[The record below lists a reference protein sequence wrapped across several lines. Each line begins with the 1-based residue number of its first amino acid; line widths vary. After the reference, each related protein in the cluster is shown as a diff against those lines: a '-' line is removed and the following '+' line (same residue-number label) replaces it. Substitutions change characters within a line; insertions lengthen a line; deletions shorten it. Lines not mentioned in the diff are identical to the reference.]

1 MPRRKIDLA
10 AAVERMEALYGPP
23 PAMPRFAPMDELVS
37 CILSQHTAD
46 ANSLPAFFRLKE
58 TMPEWATVAAAPQE
72 EVADLIRRAGLANQK
87 AKSIQAALRR
97 ICEINGD
104 YTIDG
109 LAGMKPIEAR
119 AWLEGLP
126 GVGPKTASIVL
137 CFSFGMDLP
146 PVDTHVFRVGWRL
159 GVFPKA
165 VGEAKAHGALLKVMP
180 KGLGYRLHMAFI
192 QHGRAVCRAPKPKCE
207 ACAFTEVCAFFLLH
221 QRGQKRENEVRH
233 GESAAKRT
241 RAGG

>member
-1 MPRRKIDLA
+1 
-10 AAVERMEALYGPP
+10 MEALYGLP

-58 TMPEWATVAAAPQE
+58 AMPTLEQIANAPTA
-72 EVADLIRRAGLANQK
+72 EVADLIRKAGLANQK

-97 ICEINGD
+97 IHELNGE
-104 YTIDG
+104 YSIDR
-109 LAGMKPIEAR
+109 LADLPPLEAR
-119 AWLEGLP
+119 KWLEGLP

-159 GVFPKA
+159 GLFPMEI
-165 VGEAKAHGALLKVMP
+165 GEAKSHDALLKIMP

-192 QHGRAVCRAPKPKCE
+192 QHGRAVCRAPNPRCE
-207 ACAFTEVCAFFLLH
+207 QCAFTAECPFFRQL
-221 QRGQKRENEVRH
+221 QKAKKGDNRASNVRRRVPT
-233 GESAAKRT
+233 EP
-241 RAGG
+241 